1 MTTLVILALRR
12 RPLLRASA
20 LSCAAARGFTL
31 VYAGERY
38 VVDELA
44 VIAIAL
50 LAWSERLAS
59 LPHAP
64 GARSGFPGLA
74 WER

>member
-1 MTTLVILALRR
+1 M
-12 RPLLRASA
+12 
-20 LSCAAARGFTL
+20 GFTL

-59 LPHAP
+59 LPQTP
-64 GARSGFPGLA
+64 GARSGFPGPSLGTPDPSGA
-74 WER
+74 FLYSIRRAG